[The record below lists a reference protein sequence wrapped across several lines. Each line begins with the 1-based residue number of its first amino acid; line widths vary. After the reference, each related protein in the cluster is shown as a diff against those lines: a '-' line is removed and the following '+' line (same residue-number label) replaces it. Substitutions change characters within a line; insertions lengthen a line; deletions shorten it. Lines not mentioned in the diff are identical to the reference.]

1 MLISTIT
8 GEVEMPDDV
17 FGVRKALDNYHE
29 VNELDPTHPS
39 YMPQLQRAAEKLS
52 DALSSVA
59 DYWDEMRD
67 D

>member
-1 MLISTIT
+1 MS
-8 GEVEMPDDV
+8 DDV

-29 VNELDPTHPS
+29 VNELDPTDSS
-39 YMPQLQRAAEKLS
+39 YMPQLQRAAERS

-59 DYWDEMRD
+59 DYWDEVRD

>member
-1 MLISTIT
+1 MS
-8 GEVEMPDDV
+8 DDI

-29 VNELDPTHPS
+29 VNELDPTDPS
-39 YMPQLQRAAEKLS
+39 YMSQLQRAAEKLS

-59 DYWDEMRD
+59 DYWDEVRD

>member
-1 MLISTIT
+1 MS
-8 GEVEMPDDV
+8 DDI

-29 VNELDPTHPS
+29 VNELDPTDSS

-59 DYWDEMRD
+59 DYWDEVRD

>member
-1 MLISTIT
+1 MS
-8 GEVEMPDDV
+8 DDV

-52 DALSSVA
+52 DAMSSVV

>member
-1 MLISTIT
+1 MFISTIT
-8 GEVEMPDDV
+8 GEVEMSDDV

-29 VNELDPTHPS
+29 VNELDPTDPS

-59 DYWDEMRD
+59 DYWDEVRD